1 VCDAGQERFEARKKK
16 KAKKKKPEKKKKKS
30 LQFCNFYSI
39 HK

>member
-1 VCDAGQERFEARKKK
+1 MRDKKDLKPEKKK

>member
-16 KAKKKKPEKKKKKS
+16 KAKKKKPEKKKS

>member
-1 VCDAGQERFEARKKK
+1 MRDKKDLKPEKK